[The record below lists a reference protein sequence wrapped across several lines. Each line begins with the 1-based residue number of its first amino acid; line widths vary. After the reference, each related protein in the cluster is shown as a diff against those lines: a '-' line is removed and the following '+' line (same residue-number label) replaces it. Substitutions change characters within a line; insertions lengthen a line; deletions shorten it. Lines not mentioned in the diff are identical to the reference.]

1 MIGLGTWQ
9 TFDVELTSETRAPR
23 RQVLERFLAAG
34 GKVIDSDQAPIR
46 VRKVGLERWVY
57 RLSLERPFWYGLLS
71 LALAVA
77 AGWGASA
84 GFRALRRG

>member
-1 MIGLGTWQ
+1 M
-9 TFDVELTSETRAPR
+9 
-23 RQVLERFLAAG
+23 
-34 GKVIDSDQAPIR
+34 
-46 VRKVGLERWVY
+46 ERWVY
-57 RLSLERPFWYGLLS
+57 RLSLERPLWYGLLS